1 MLKPFAAQGTD
12 ELPGLI
18 PLAVSTVLKLGTGT
32 SCSVEISYYEVYMRR
47 CYDLLE
53 PKDKE
58 IMALDDQD
66 GNLQLK
72 GLAWV
77 ILLAVT
83 MSLLNVFAGMCLPW
97 AICLLLSF
105 HGLRSL
111 CVPWRNFTKSTRKVR
126 SGGKT
131 PTQT

>member
-12 ELPGLI
+12 DLPGLI
-18 PLAVSTVLKLGTGT
+18 PLAVSTILKLSANTL
-32 SCSVEISYYEVYMRR
+32 CSVEISYYEVYKGR

-77 ILLAVT
+77 MLWVGTL
-83 MSLLNVFAGMCLPW
+83 
-97 AICLLLSF
+97 
-105 HGLRSL
+105 
-111 CVPWRNFTKSTRKVR
+111 
-126 SGGKT
+126 
-131 PTQT
+131 

>member
-12 ELPGLI
+12 DLPGLI
-18 PLAVSTVLKLGTGT
+18 PLAVSTVLKLSTGT
-32 SCSVEISYYEVYMRR
+32 LCSVEVSYYEVHKGW

-58 IMALDDQD
+58 IMALEDQD

-77 ILLAVT
+77 IVLAVT
-83 MSLLNVFAGMCLPW
+83 WPLLN
-97 AICLLLSF
+97 
-105 HGLRSL
+105 
-111 CVPWRNFTKSTRKVR
+111 CVC
-126 SGGKT
+126 
-131 PTQT
+131 